1 MSFEQLKQ
9 RSQNK
14 DALIEKLSSLD
25 SSKEKKSYKDDR
37 FWRPT
42 VDDSG
47 TASAIIR
54 FLPECEGEED
64 AAVLYFSHAFQGPGG
79 WFIENPR
86 TTFGEKDPVSEYNS
100 RLWNSGI
107 QANKDMVSQ
116 KTKRKKNFVSNILV
130 ISDPAAPENEGKVFL
145 FRYGMKIHQKLVD
158 AMKPEFADEDPIIP
172 FDFWQGANFRLRQ
185 RKVAGYPNYDKSEF
199 DSVSALSADD
209 DELEA
214 TWKQEH
220 SLEAFTARDQFKS
233 YEDLERRLNMVLGIS
248 QRPATRKVDPETYE
262 DESEGRGYDHA
273 SDSFNAPDI
282 TPSPVK
288 EEAIVEDDDALSYFA
303 KLAED

>member
-1 MSFEQLKQ
+1 MSFEQLKN
-9 RSQNK
+9 RSKNK

-25 SSKEKKSYKDDR
+25 SGKEKKSYKDER

-47 TASAIIR
+47 TASAVIR
-54 FLPECEGEED
+54 FLPECENEED

-79 WFIENPR
+79 WFIENSR

-100 RLWNSGI
+100 RHWNSGI

-145 FRYGMKIHQKLVD
+145 FRYGMKIHQKLLD

-199 DSVSALSADD
+199 DSPSALFDGDEGRLKEVWGTQSPLSEFVDPANYKSY
-209 DELEA
+209 DELK
-214 TWKQEH
+214 TR
-220 SLEAFTARDQFKS
+220 LET
-233 YEDLERRLNMVLGIS
+233 VLGGTQPTTTAENTALDEKVEVS
-248 QRPATRKVDPETYE
+248 STSEAAPQR
-262 DESEGRGYDHA
+262 ESVEP
-273 SDSFNAPDI
+273 DS
-282 TPSPVK
+282 
-288 EEAIVEDDDALSYFA
+288 EEDALSYFQR
-303 KLAED
+303 LSEED

>member
-79 WFIENPR
+79 WFIENSR

-145 FRYGMKIHQKLVD
+145 FRYGAKIHQKLLD

-199 DSVSALSADD
+199 DSPSALFDGDEEKLKAVWEQQHALSEFVDPANYKSY
-209 DELEA
+209 DELK
-214 TWKQEH
+214 TR
-220 SLEAFTARDQFKS
+220 LET
-233 YEDLERRLNMVLGIS
+233 VLGGTQPTTTAENTALDEKVEVS
-248 QRPATRKVDPETYE
+248 STSEAAPQR
-262 DESEGRGYDHA
+262 ESVEP
-273 SDSFNAPDI
+273 DS
-282 TPSPVK
+282 
-288 EEAIVEDDDALSYFA
+288 EEDALSYFQR
-303 KLAED
+303 LSEED

>member
-25 SSKEKKSYKDDR
+25 NSKEKKSYKDER

-47 TASAIIR
+47 TASAVIR
-54 FLPECEGEED
+54 FLPECENEED

-79 WFIENPR
+79 WFIENSR

-158 AMKPEFADEDPIIP
+158 AMKPEFADEEPIIP

-199 DSVSALSADD
+199 DSVSALYDGDEEKLKEVWANQYPLSEFVDPANYKSY
-209 DELEA
+209 DELK
-214 TWKQEH
+214 TR
-220 SLEAFTARDQFKS
+220 LET
-233 YEDLERRLNMVLGIS
+233 VLGGS
-248 QRPATRKVDPETYE
+248 QPTNTCLLYT
-262 DESEGRGYDHA
+262 S
-273 SDSFNAPDI
+273 
-282 TPSPVK
+282 PSPR
-288 EEAIVEDDDALSYFA
+288 D
-303 KLAED
+303 

>member
-79 WFIENPR
+79 WFIENSR

-130 ISDPAAPENEGKVFL
+130 VSDPACPENEGKVFL
-145 FRYGMKIHQKLVD
+145 FRYGMKIHQKLLD

-199 DSVSALSADD
+199 DSVSALFDGDEGRLKEVWGTQYPLSEFVDPTNYKSY
-209 DELEA
+209 DELK
-214 TWKQEH
+214 TR
-220 SLEAFTARDQFKS
+220 LET
-233 YEDLERRLNMVLGIS
+233 VLGGTQPTTTAENTALDEKVEVS
-248 QRPATRKVDPETYE
+248 STSEAAPQR
-262 DESEGRGYDHA
+262 ESVEP
-273 SDSFNAPDI
+273 DS
-282 TPSPVK
+282 
-288 EEAIVEDDDALSYFA
+288 EEDALSYFQR
-303 KLAED
+303 LSEED

>member
-54 FLPECEGEED
+54 FLPECEGEDGAE
-64 AAVLYFSHAFQGPGG
+64 VLYFSHAFQGPGG
-79 WFIENPR
+79 WFIENSR

-130 ISDPAAPENEGKVFL
+130 ISDPACPENEGKVFL
-145 FRYGMKIHQKLVD
+145 FRYGMKIHQKLLD

-199 DSVSALSADD
+199 DSPSALFDGDEGRLKEVWGTQYPLSEFVDPANYKSY
-209 DELEA
+209 DELK
-214 TWKQEH
+214 TR
-220 SLEAFTARDQFKS
+220 LET
-233 YEDLERRLNMVLGIS
+233 VLGGTQPTTTAENTALDEKVEVS
-248 QRPATRKVDPETYE
+248 STSEAAPQR
-262 DESEGRGYDHA
+262 ESVEP
-273 SDSFNAPDI
+273 DS
-282 TPSPVK
+282 
-288 EEAIVEDDDALSYFA
+288 EEDALSYFQR
-303 KLAED
+303 LSEED

>member
-79 WFIENPR
+79 WFIENSR

-158 AMKPEFADEDPIIP
+158 AMKPEFADEEPIIP

-199 DSVSALSADD
+199 DSPSALFDGDEEKLKAVWEQQHALSEFVDPANYKSY
-209 DELEA
+209 DELK
-214 TWKQEH
+214 TR
-220 SLEAFTARDQFKS
+220 LET
-233 YEDLERRLNMVLGIS
+233 VLGGTQPTTTAENTALDEKVEVS
-248 QRPATRKVDPETYE
+248 STSEAAPQR
-262 DESEGRGYDHA
+262 ESVEP
-273 SDSFNAPDI
+273 DS
-282 TPSPVK
+282 
-288 EEAIVEDDDALSYFA
+288 EEDALSYFQR
-303 KLAED
+303 LSEED

>member
-79 WFIENPR
+79 WFIENSR

-130 ISDPAAPENEGKVFL
+130 ISDPACPENEGKVFL
-145 FRYGMKIHQKLVD
+145 FRYGMKIHQKLLD

-199 DSVSALSADD
+199 DSPSALFDGDEGRLKEVWGTQYPLSEFVDPANYKSY
-209 DELEA
+209 DELK
-214 TWKQEH
+214 TR
-220 SLEAFTARDQFKS
+220 LET
-233 YEDLERRLNMVLGIS
+233 VLGGTQPTTTAENTALDEKVEVS
-248 QRPATRKVDPETYE
+248 STSEAAPQR
-262 DESEGRGYDHA
+262 ESVEP
-273 SDSFNAPDI
+273 DS
-282 TPSPVK
+282 
-288 EEAIVEDDDALSYFA
+288 EEDALSYFQR
-303 KLAED
+303 LSEED

>member
-25 SSKEKKSYKDDR
+25 SGKEKKSYKDER

-47 TASAIIR
+47 TASAVIR
-54 FLPECEGEED
+54 FLPECENEED

-79 WFIENPR
+79 WFIENSR

-130 ISDPAAPENEGKVFL
+130 VSDPAAPENEGKVFL
-145 FRYGMKIHQKLVD
+145 FRYGMKIHQKLLD

-199 DSVSALSADD
+199 DSPSALFDGDEEKLKAVWEQQHALSEFVDPANYKSY
-209 DELEA
+209 DELK
-214 TWKQEH
+214 TR
-220 SLEAFTARDQFKS
+220 LET
-233 YEDLERRLNMVLGIS
+233 VLGGTQPTTTAENTALDEKVEVS
-248 QRPATRKVDPETYE
+248 STSEAAPQR
-262 DESEGRGYDHA
+262 ESVEP
-273 SDSFNAPDI
+273 DS
-282 TPSPVK
+282 
-288 EEAIVEDDDALSYFA
+288 EEDALSYFQR
-303 KLAED
+303 LSEED

>member
-25 SSKEKKSYKDDR
+25 SNEKKSYKDDR

-79 WFIENPR
+79 WFIENSR

-130 ISDPAAPENEGKVFL
+130 ISDPACPENEGKVFL
-145 FRYGMKIHQKLVD
+145 FRYGMKIHQKLLD

-199 DSVSALSADD
+199 DSPSALFDGDEEKLKAVWEQQHALSEFVDPANYKSY
-209 DELEA
+209 DELK
-214 TWKQEH
+214 TR
-220 SLEAFTARDQFKS
+220 LET
-233 YEDLERRLNMVLGIS
+233 VLGGTQPTTTAENTALDEKVEVS
-248 QRPATRKVDPETYE
+248 STSEAAPQR
-262 DESEGRGYDHA
+262 ESVEP
-273 SDSFNAPDI
+273 DS
-282 TPSPVK
+282 
-288 EEAIVEDDDALSYFA
+288 EEDALSYFQR
-303 KLAED
+303 LSEED

>member
-25 SSKEKKSYKDDR
+25 SNEKKSYKDDR

-79 WFIENPR
+79 WFIENSR

-130 ISDPAAPENEGKVFL
+130 VSDPACPENEGKVFL
-145 FRYGMKIHQKLVD
+145 FRYGMKIHQKLLD

-199 DSVSALSADD
+199 DSPSALFDGDEEKLKAVWEQQHALSEFVDPANYKSY
-209 DELEA
+209 DELK
-214 TWKQEH
+214 TR
-220 SLEAFTARDQFKS
+220 LET
-233 YEDLERRLNMVLGIS
+233 VLGGTQPTTTAENTALDEKVEVS
-248 QRPATRKVDPETYE
+248 STSEAAPQR
-262 DESEGRGYDHA
+262 ESVEP
-273 SDSFNAPDI
+273 DS
-282 TPSPVK
+282 
-288 EEAIVEDDDALSYFA
+288 EEDALSYFQR
-303 KLAED
+303 LSEED

>member
-64 AAVLYFSHAFQGPGG
+64 AAILYFSHAFQGPGG
-79 WFIENPR
+79 WFIENSR

-116 KTKRKKNFVSNILV
+116 KTKRKKNFVSNILI

-158 AMKPEFADEDPIIP
+158 AMKPEFADEEPIIP

-199 DSVSALSADD
+199 DSPSALFDGDEGRLKEVWGTQYPLSEFVDPANYKSY
-209 DELEA
+209 DELK
-214 TWKQEH
+214 TR
-220 SLEAFTARDQFKS
+220 LET
-233 YEDLERRLNMVLGIS
+233 VLGGTQPTTTAENTALDEKVEVS
-248 QRPATRKVDPETYE
+248 STSEAAPQR
-262 DESEGRGYDHA
+262 ESVEP
-273 SDSFNAPDI
+273 DS
-282 TPSPVK
+282 
-288 EEAIVEDDDALSYFA
+288 EEDALSYFQR
-303 KLAED
+303 LSEED

>member
-64 AAVLYFSHAFQGPGG
+64 AAILYFSHAFQGPGG
-79 WFIENPR
+79 WFIENSR

-100 RLWNSGI
+100 RL
-107 QANKDMVSQ
+107 
-116 KTKRKKNFVSNILV
+116 
-130 ISDPAAPENEGKVFL
+130 
-145 FRYGMKIHQKLVD
+145 
-158 AMKPEFADEDPIIP
+158 
-172 FDFWQGANFRLRQ
+172 
-185 RKVAGYPNYDKSEF
+185 
-199 DSVSALSADD
+199 
-209 DELEA
+209 
-214 TWKQEH
+214 
-220 SLEAFTARDQFKS
+220 
-233 YEDLERRLNMVLGIS
+233 
-248 QRPATRKVDPETYE
+248 
-262 DESEGRGYDHA
+262 
-273 SDSFNAPDI
+273 
-282 TPSPVK
+282 
-288 EEAIVEDDDALSYFA
+288 
-303 KLAED
+303 

>member
-14 DALIEKLSSLD
+14 AALIEKLSSLD

-79 WFIENPR
+79 WFIENSR

-130 ISDPAAPENEGKVFL
+130 VSDPAAPENEGKVFL

-199 DSVSALSADD
+199 DSPSALFDGDEGRLKEVWGTQYPLSEFVDPANYKSY
-209 DELEA
+209 DELK
-214 TWKQEH
+214 TR
-220 SLEAFTARDQFKS
+220 LET
-233 YEDLERRLNMVLGIS
+233 VLGGTQPTTTAENTALDEKVEVS
-248 QRPATRKVDPETYE
+248 STSEAAPQR
-262 DESEGRGYDHA
+262 ESVEP
-273 SDSFNAPDI
+273 DS
-282 TPSPVK
+282 
-288 EEAIVEDDDALSYFA
+288 EEDALSYFQR
-303 KLAED
+303 LSEED

>member
-79 WFIENPR
+79 WFIENSR

-130 ISDPAAPENEGKVFL
+130 ISDPACPENEGKVFL
-145 FRYGMKIHQKLVD
+145 FRYGMKIHQKLLD

-199 DSVSALSADD
+199 DSVSALYDGDEEKLKEFGLPNILSA
-209 DELEA
+209 
-214 TWKQEH
+214 
-220 SLEAFTARDQFKS
+220 SLSIRQT
-233 YEDLERRLNMVLGIS
+233 IS
-248 QRPATRKVDPETYE
+248 PTM
-262 DESEGRGYDHA
+262 S
-273 SDSFNAPDI
+273 
-282 TPSPVK
+282 
-288 EEAIVEDDDALSYFA
+288 
-303 KLAED
+303 

>member
-25 SSKEKKSYKDDR
+25 SGKEKKSYKDER

-47 TASAIIR
+47 TASAVIR
-54 FLPECEGEED
+54 FLPECENEED
-64 AAVLYFSHAFQGPGG
+64 AAVLYYSHAFQGPGG
-79 WFIENPR
+79 WFIENSR

-199 DSVSALSADD
+199 DSPSALFDGDEGRLKEVWGTQYPLSEFVDPANYKSY
-209 DELEA
+209 DELK
-214 TWKQEH
+214 TR
-220 SLEAFTARDQFKS
+220 LET
-233 YEDLERRLNMVLGIS
+233 VLGGTQPTTTAENTALDEKVEVS
-248 QRPATRKVDPETYE
+248 STSEAAPQR
-262 DESEGRGYDHA
+262 ESVEP
-273 SDSFNAPDI
+273 DS
-282 TPSPVK
+282 
-288 EEAIVEDDDALSYFA
+288 EEDALSYFQR
-303 KLAED
+303 LSEED

>member
-1 MSFEQLKQ
+1 MSFEQLKK

-25 SSKEKKSYKDDR
+25 NKEKKSYKDDR

-47 TASAIIR
+47 TASAVIR

-64 AAVLYFSHAFQGPGG
+64 AAVLYYSHAFQGPGG
-79 WFIENPR
+79 WFIENSR

-107 QANKDMVSQ
+107 QSNKDMVSQ

-130 ISDPAAPENEGKVFL
+130 ISDPACPENEGKVFL
-145 FRYGMKIHQKLVD
+145 FRYGMKIHQKIVD
-158 AMKPEFADEDPIIP
+158 AMKPEFADEDPVIP

-185 RKVAGYPNYDKSEF
+185 RKVAGYPNYDKSDF
-199 DSVSALSADD
+199 DSASALLEGDEEKLKEIWGQQYPLSEFVDPANYKSY
-209 DELEA
+209 DEL
-214 TWKQEH
+214 KVR
-220 SLEAFTARDQFKS
+220 LET
-233 YEDLERRLNMVLGIS
+233 VLGGS
-248 QRPATRKVDPETYE
+248 QPTTTAEHTALDEKVETRHE
-262 DESEGRGYDHA
+262 DSQT
-273 SDSFNAPDI
+273 SDSAPQQGESVEPD
-282 TPSPVK
+282 T
-288 EEAIVEDDDALSYFA
+288 EEDALSYFQ
-303 KLAED
+303 KLAQED

>member
-1 MSFEQLKQ
+1 MSFEQLKN
-9 RSQNK
+9 RSKNK

-25 SSKEKKSYKDDR
+25 NSKEKKSYKDER

-47 TASAIIR
+47 TASAVIR
-54 FLPECEGEED
+54 FLPECENEED
-64 AAVLYFSHAFQGPGG
+64 AAVLYYSHAFQGPGG
-79 WFIENPR
+79 WFIENSR

-158 AMKPEFADEDPIIP
+158 AMKPEFADEEPIIP

-199 DSVSALSADD
+199 DSVSALYDGDEEKLKGVWATQYPLSEFVDATNYKSY
-209 DELEA
+209 DEL
-214 TWKQEH
+214 KIR
-220 SLEAFTARDQFKS
+220 LET
-233 YEDLERRLNMVLGIS
+233 VLGGTQPTTTAENTALDEKVEVS
-248 QRPATRKVDPETYE
+248 STSEAAPQR
-262 DESEGRGYDHA
+262 ESVEP
-273 SDSFNAPDI
+273 DS
-282 TPSPVK
+282 
-288 EEAIVEDDDALSYFA
+288 EEDALSYFQR
-303 KLAED
+303 LSEED

>member
-79 WFIENPR
+79 WFIENSR

-130 ISDPAAPENEGKVFL
+130 VSDPACPENEGKVFL
-145 FRYGMKIHQKLVD
+145 FRYGMKIHQKLLD

-199 DSVSALSADD
+199 DSPSALFDGDEGRLKEVWGTQYPLSEFVDPANWKSY
-209 DELEA
+209 DELK
-214 TWKQEH
+214 TR
-220 SLEAFTARDQFKS
+220 LET
-233 YEDLERRLNMVLGIS
+233 VLGGTQPTTTAENTALDEKVEVS
-248 QRPATRKVDPETYE
+248 STSEAAPQR
-262 DESEGRGYDHA
+262 ESVEP
-273 SDSFNAPDI
+273 DS
-282 TPSPVK
+282 
-288 EEAIVEDDDALSYFA
+288 EEDALSYFQR
-303 KLAED
+303 LSEED

>member
-25 SSKEKKSYKDDR
+25 SGKEKKSYKDER

-47 TASAIIR
+47 TASAVIR
-54 FLPECEGEED
+54 FLPECENEED
-64 AAVLYFSHAFQGPGG
+64 AAVLYYSHAFQGPGG
-79 WFIENPR
+79 WFIENSR

-172 FDFWQGANFRLRQ
+172 FDFWAGANFRLKI
-185 RKVAGYPNYDKSEF
+185 RKVAGYTNYDKSEF
-199 DSVSALSADD
+199 EQPSALHED
-209 DELEA
+209 DEVLE
-214 TWKQEH
+214 KIYNSQYKLNE
-220 SLEAFTARDQFKS
+220 FTDASNFKS
-233 YEDLERRLNMVLGIS
+233 YDELKTRLETVLGGTQPTTTAENTALDEKVEVS
-248 QRPATRKVDPETYE
+248 STSEAAPQR
-262 DESEGRGYDHA
+262 ESVEP
-273 SDSFNAPDI
+273 DS
-282 TPSPVK
+282 
-288 EEAIVEDDDALSYFA
+288 EEDALSYFQR
-303 KLAED
+303 LSEED

>member
-25 SSKEKKSYKDDR
+25 SNEKKSYKDDR

-64 AAVLYFSHAFQGPGG
+64 AAILYFSHAFQGPGG
-79 WFIENPR
+79 WFIENSR

-130 ISDPAAPENEGKVFL
+130 VSDPACPENEGKVFL
-145 FRYGMKIHQKLVD
+145 FRYGMKIHQKLLD

-199 DSVSALSADD
+199 DSPSALFDGDEGRLKEVWGTQYPLSEFVDPANYKSY
-209 DELEA
+209 DELK
-214 TWKQEH
+214 TR
-220 SLEAFTARDQFKS
+220 LET
-233 YEDLERRLNMVLGIS
+233 VLGGTQPTTTAENTALDEKVEVS
-248 QRPATRKVDPETYE
+248 STSEAAPQR
-262 DESEGRGYDHA
+262 ESVEP
-273 SDSFNAPDI
+273 DS
-282 TPSPVK
+282 
-288 EEAIVEDDDALSYFA
+288 EEDALSYFQR
-303 KLAED
+303 LSEED

>member
-25 SSKEKKSYKDDR
+25 SNEKKSYKDDR

-64 AAVLYFSHAFQGPGG
+64 AAILYFSHAFQGPGG
-79 WFIENPR
+79 WFIENSR

-199 DSVSALSADD
+199 DSPSALFDGDEGRLKEVWGTQYPLSEFVDPANYKSY
-209 DELEA
+209 DELK
-214 TWKQEH
+214 TR
-220 SLEAFTARDQFKS
+220 LET
-233 YEDLERRLNMVLGIS
+233 VLGGTQPTTTAENTALDEKVEVS
-248 QRPATRKVDPETYE
+248 STSEAAPQR
-262 DESEGRGYDHA
+262 ESVEP
-273 SDSFNAPDI
+273 DS
-282 TPSPVK
+282 
-288 EEAIVEDDDALSYFA
+288 EEDALSYFQR
-303 KLAED
+303 LSEED

>member
-79 WFIENPR
+79 WFIENSR

-130 ISDPAAPENEGKVFL
+130 ISDPACPENEGKVFL
-145 FRYGMKIHQKLVD
+145 FRYGMKIHQKLLD

-199 DSVSALSADD
+199 DSPSALFDGDEGRLKEVWGSQYPLSEFVDPANYKSY
-209 DELEA
+209 DELK
-214 TWKQEH
+214 TR
-220 SLEAFTARDQFKS
+220 LET
-233 YEDLERRLNMVLGIS
+233 VLGGTQPTTTAENTALDEKVEVS
-248 QRPATRKVDPETYE
+248 STSEAAPQR
-262 DESEGRGYDHA
+262 ESVEP
-273 SDSFNAPDI
+273 DS
-282 TPSPVK
+282 
-288 EEAIVEDDDALSYFA
+288 EEDALSYFQR
-303 KLAED
+303 LSEED

>member
-25 SSKEKKSYKDDR
+25 SGKEKKSYKDER

-47 TASAIIR
+47 TASAVIR
-54 FLPECEGEED
+54 FLPECENEED

-79 WFIENPR
+79 WFIENSR

-158 AMKPEFADEDPIIP
+158 AMKPEFADEEPIIP

-199 DSVSALSADD
+199 DSPSALFDGDEGRLKEVWGTQYPLSEFVDPANYKSY
-209 DELEA
+209 DELK
-214 TWKQEH
+214 TR
-220 SLEAFTARDQFKS
+220 LET
-233 YEDLERRLNMVLGIS
+233 VLGGTQPTTTAENTALDEKVEVS
-248 QRPATRKVDPETYE
+248 STSEAAPQR
-262 DESEGRGYDHA
+262 ESVEP
-273 SDSFNAPDI
+273 DS
-282 TPSPVK
+282 
-288 EEAIVEDDDALSYFA
+288 EEDALSYFQR
-303 KLAED
+303 LSEED

>member
-1 MSFEQLKQ
+1 MSFDQLKK

-25 SSKEKKSYKDDR
+25 SSKEKKSYKDER

-47 TASAIIR
+47 TASAVIR
-54 FLPECEGEED
+54 FLPECENEED

-79 WFIENPR
+79 WFIENSR

-158 AMKPEFADEDPIIP
+158 AMKPEFADEEPIIP

-199 DSVSALSADD
+199 DSPSALFDGDEGRLKEVWGTQYPLSEFVDPANYKSY
-209 DELEA
+209 DELK
-214 TWKQEH
+214 TR
-220 SLEAFTARDQFKS
+220 LET
-233 YEDLERRLNMVLGIS
+233 VLGGTQPTTTAENTALDEKVEVS
-248 QRPATRKVDPETYE
+248 STSEAAPQR
-262 DESEGRGYDHA
+262 ESVEP
-273 SDSFNAPDI
+273 DS
-282 TPSPVK
+282 
-288 EEAIVEDDDALSYFA
+288 EEDALSYFQR
-303 KLAED
+303 LSEED

>member
-25 SSKEKKSYKDDR
+25 SNEKKSYKDDR

-64 AAVLYFSHAFQGPGG
+64 AAILYFSHAFQGPGG
-79 WFIENPR
+79 WFIENSR

-130 ISDPAAPENEGKVFL
+130 VSDPAAPENEGKVFL
-145 FRYGMKIHQKLVD
+145 FRYGMKIHQKLLD

-199 DSVSALSADD
+199 DSPSALFDGDEGRLKEVWGTQYPLSEFVDPANYKSY
-209 DELEA
+209 DELK
-214 TWKQEH
+214 TR
-220 SLEAFTARDQFKS
+220 LET
-233 YEDLERRLNMVLGIS
+233 VLGGTQPTTTAENTALDEKVEVS
-248 QRPATRKVDPETYE
+248 STSEAAPQR
-262 DESEGRGYDHA
+262 ESVEP
-273 SDSFNAPDI
+273 DS
-282 TPSPVK
+282 
-288 EEAIVEDDDALSYFA
+288 EEDALSYFQR
-303 KLAED
+303 LSEED

>member
-79 WFIENPR
+79 WFIENSR

-130 ISDPAAPENEGKVFL
+130 VSDPACPENEGKVFL
-145 FRYGMKIHQKLVD
+145 FRYGMKIHQKLLD

-199 DSVSALSADD
+199 DSPSALFDGDEGRLKEVWGTQYPLSEFVDPANYKSY
-209 DELEA
+209 DELK
-214 TWKQEH
+214 TR
-220 SLEAFTARDQFKS
+220 LET
-233 YEDLERRLNMVLGIS
+233 VLGGTQPTTTAENTALDEKVEVS
-248 QRPATRKVDPETYE
+248 STSEAAPQRERVEPD
-262 DESEGRGYDHA
+262 SE
-273 SDSFNAPDI
+273 
-282 TPSPVK
+282 
-288 EEAIVEDDDALSYFA
+288 EDALSYFQR
-303 KLAED
+303 LSEED

>member
-14 DALIEKLSSLD
+14 AALIEKLSSLD

-64 AAVLYFSHAFQGPGG
+64 AAILYFSHAFQGPGG
-79 WFIENPR
+79 WFIEHSR

-130 ISDPAAPENEGKVFL
+130 VSDPACPENEGKVFL
-145 FRYGMKIHQKLVD
+145 FRYGMKIHQKLLD
-158 AMKPEFADEDPIIP
+158 AMKPEFADEDPIIL

-199 DSVSALSADD
+199 DSPSALFDGDEGRLKEVWGTQYPLSEFVDPANYKSY
-209 DELEA
+209 DELK
-214 TWKQEH
+214 TR
-220 SLEAFTARDQFKS
+220 LET
-233 YEDLERRLNMVLGIS
+233 VLGGTQPTTTAENTALDEKVEVS
-248 QRPATRKVDPETYE
+248 STSEAAPQR
-262 DESEGRGYDHA
+262 ESVEP
-273 SDSFNAPDI
+273 DS
-282 TPSPVK
+282 
-288 EEAIVEDDDALSYFA
+288 EEDALSYFQR
-303 KLAED
+303 LSEED

>member
-25 SSKEKKSYKDDR
+25 SSKEKKSYKDER

-47 TASAIIR
+47 TASAVIR
-54 FLPECEGEED
+54 FLPECENEED

-79 WFIENPR
+79 WFIENSR

-158 AMKPEFADEDPIIP
+158 AMKPEFADEEPIIP

-199 DSVSALSADD
+199 DSPSALFDGDEGRLKEVWGTQYPLSEFVDPANYKSY
-209 DELEA
+209 DELK
-214 TWKQEH
+214 TR
-220 SLEAFTARDQFKS
+220 LET
-233 YEDLERRLNMVLGIS
+233 VLGGTQPTTTAENTALDEKVEVS
-248 QRPATRKVDPETYE
+248 STSEAAPQR
-262 DESEGRGYDHA
+262 ESVEP
-273 SDSFNAPDI
+273 DS
-282 TPSPVK
+282 
-288 EEAIVEDDDALSYFA
+288 EEDALSYFQR
-303 KLAED
+303 LSEED

>member
-64 AAVLYFSHAFQGPGG
+64 AAVLYFSHDFQGPGG
-79 WFIENPR
+79 WFIENSR

-130 ISDPAAPENEGKVFL
+130 ISDPACPENEGKVFL
-145 FRYGMKIHQKLVD
+145 FRYGMKIHQKLLD

-199 DSVSALSADD
+199 DSVSALYDGDEEKLKEVWATQYPLNEFVDPANYKSY
-209 DELEA
+209 DELK
-214 TWKQEH
+214 TR
-220 SLEAFTARDQFKS
+220 LET
-233 YEDLERRLNMVLGIS
+233 VLGGTQPTTTAENTALDEKVEVS
-248 QRPATRKVDPETYE
+248 STSEAAPQR
-262 DESEGRGYDHA
+262 ESVEP
-273 SDSFNAPDI
+273 DS
-282 TPSPVK
+282 
-288 EEAIVEDDDALSYFA
+288 EEDALSYFQR
-303 KLAED
+303 LSEED

>member
-64 AAVLYFSHAFQGPGG
+64 AAILYFSHAFQGPGG
-79 WFIENPR
+79 WFIENSR

-130 ISDPAAPENEGKVFL
+130 ISDPACPENEGKVFL
-145 FRYGMKIHQKLVD
+145 FRYGMKIHQKLLD

-199 DSVSALSADD
+199 DSVSALYEGDEEKLKEVWATQYPLSEFVDPTNYKSY
-209 DELEA
+209 DELK
-214 TWKQEH
+214 TR
-220 SLEAFTARDQFKS
+220 LET
-233 YEDLERRLNMVLGIS
+233 VLGGTQPTTTAENTALDEKVEVS
-248 QRPATRKVDPETYE
+248 STSEAAPQR
-262 DESEGRGYDHA
+262 ESVEP
-273 SDSFNAPDI
+273 DS
-282 TPSPVK
+282 
-288 EEAIVEDDDALSYFA
+288 EEDALSYFQR
-303 KLAED
+303 LSEED